1 MEPIEYLRALQR
13 RWVSILLLTV
23 LGLVGGLGY
32 VMTVPSTYQA
42 SSSVF
47 VTANQGDSASQ
58 ALYQGNQ
65 YAQAVVQSYV
75 GLATL
80 PAVLD
85 PVIDELGLDTTP
97 QKLAGKVTATAALD
111 TVIID
116 ISASDTD
123 PAQAQR
129 IAQATADSLVKQ
141 GEALAPKLK
150 GAPTVDMKV
159 VAKAAVP
166 LAPTGP
172 NRPLY
177 AALGAIAGLVLGLLI
192 AIGRRLLDTRV
203 SGEQDVTGVTGV
215 PLLGGIGR
223 FSNRLA
229 PGPLMLAAPH
239 GTVAEEYRRLRT
251 NLEFANVD
259 DPIKTVVVTSGH
271 AGEGKSTTAL
281 NLALS
286 IAEQGGTTLLVDGDL
301 RRPSVA
307 NYTGLDG
314 GVGLTNVLRNR
325 VTIDSAVQPLGS
337 TGLDVLPAG
346 ELVPNPSQLISSDA
360 LATLITTLKERYD
373 YVVVD
378 APPVL
383 LVSDALILAGLVD
396 ASIVVAMDRSTKRPD
411 LMKTL
416 EAFRLVHE
424 PVTGVVLN
432 RLPSAPK
439 GAYYGQEAE
448 EPSKPRKRQRAARA
462 TRAADGGAIADI
474 R

>member
-166 LAPTGP
+166 LAPTVP
-172 NRPLY
+172 C
-177 AALGAIAGLVLGLLI
+177 
-192 AIGRRLLDTRV
+192 TR
-203 SGEQDVTGVTGV
+203 
-215 PLLGGIGR
+215 
-223 FSNRLA
+223 
-229 PGPLMLAAPH
+229 
-239 GTVAEEYRRLRT
+239 
-251 NLEFANVD
+251 
-259 DPIKTVVVTSGH
+259 
-271 AGEGKSTTAL
+271 
-281 NLALS
+281 
-286 IAEQGGTTLLVDGDL
+286 
-301 RRPSVA
+301 
-307 NYTGLDG
+307 
-314 GVGLTNVLRNR
+314 
-325 VTIDSAVQPLGS
+325 
-337 TGLDVLPAG
+337 
-346 ELVPNPSQLISSDA
+346 
-360 LATLITTLKERYD
+360 
-373 YVVVD
+373 
-378 APPVL
+378 
-383 LVSDALILAGLVD
+383 
-396 ASIVVAMDRSTKRPD
+396 
-411 LMKTL
+411 
-416 EAFRLVHE
+416 
-424 PVTGVVLN
+424 
-432 RLPSAPK
+432 PSAPSP
-439 GAYYGQEAE
+439 A
-448 EPSKPRKRQRAARA
+448 SSS
-462 TRAADGGAIADI
+462 DS
-474 R
+474 